1 MVRAEVHPDVQ
12 LPAILVLTTLIWY
25 VEKASRPVTLVLVS
39 GGDIKLLL
47 AMLELKETLGSSQ
60 LELKNTLFSIA
71 RLERFCD
78 STGPRRKTSY
88 FVITP
93 VQKENK
99 C

>member
-47 AMLELKETLGSSQ
+47 AMLELKETL
-60 LELKNTLFSIA
+60 
-71 RLERFCD
+71 
-78 STGPRRKTSY
+78 
-88 FVITP
+88 
-93 VQKENK
+93 
-99 C
+99 